1 MSVPQTPES
10 LRELR
15 RGQIVAVARK
25 IVAEEGLEALTI
37 GSLESRL
44 SFSRGVITYHFA
56 NKEDIVHAVLDSAIA
71 EIDAATLA
79 ELKGAPSLEEKVR
92 AMLRANVRGF
102 VEHAEAARILLSF
115 WGRIGSDR
123 RIRKTNATLY
133 AGYRKGAA
141 RLLEAG
147 QAQGVWQDVDVE
159 GMASLLVGIVIGIA
173 TQSHF
178 EKGAIDWE
186 RTLDEAVKTVLARL
200 SRK

>member
-1 MSVPQTPES
+1 MASPQTPES

-25 IVAEEGLEALTI
+25 IVAEEGLESLTI
-37 GSLESRL
+37 GALEGRL
-44 SFSRGVITYHFA
+44 EFSRGVITYHFA

-79 ELKGAPSLEEKVR
+79 ELKGAPSLEDKVR
-92 AMLRANVRGF
+92 AMLRSNIRGF

-115 WGRIGSDR
+115 WGRLGSDK
-123 RIRKTNATLY
+123 RIKKTNATLY

-147 QAQGVWQDVDVE
+147 RAQGKWADLDVD
-159 GMASLLVGIVIGIA
+159 GMAALMVGIVIGIA
-173 TQSHF
+173 TQVHF
-178 EKGAIDWE
+178 DKTSIDWE
-186 RTLDEAVKTVLARL
+186 RALDEAMKTVAARL
-200 SRK
+200 F